1 MEGPVKLEILTEHG
15 LPLKDGQFIGF
26 IGFIDKKGKS
36 HIYKL
41 FEVNN
46 KGEVLN
52 GSVQQVQS

>member
-1 MEGPVKLEILTEHG
+1 MEVPVKLEILTENG
-15 LPLKDGQFIGF
+15 LPLKDGQF

-46 KGEVLN
+46 KGEV
-52 GSVQQVQS
+52 